1 MLTILKITI
10 GFLCLVVFGDG
21 MWIIT
26 FLCVQLTMNK
36 REHIRLLFWMF
47 GDGCDLGPSSQ
58 QNFQSRVIMAIW
70 QSSNKNKLQQQIQGH
85 NLVMGVILA
94 KFDKLLMY

>member
-1 MLTILKITI
+1 
-10 GFLCLVVFGDG
+10 
-21 MWIIT
+21 
-26 FLCVQLTMNK
+26 
-36 REHIRLLFWMF
+36 MF
-47 GDGCDLGPSSQ
+47 GYGCDLGPSSK

-94 KFDKLLMY
+94 KFD